1 MDFTYITNGI
11 YSRFHEGGIQI
22 GGPVAYGS
30 LGKSLK
36 DGSPLGCALGV
47 NDGAIEIEGWKDGC
61 ALGLSSL
68 GKLLMDGSPLSC
80 ALWRADD
87 GAMEIKGWKD
97 GCALRLSLGKS
108 LMDGSPLG
116 CALGVNDGA
125 VEIKGWK
132 EGCAL
137 VLSLGKSLM
146 DGSPLGCALGVND
159 IRQDTVRQVKKCT
172 RIFQVFNYAPWK
184 ARTLKVVIVPRYVF
198 WSFACAES
206 RCSATGT

>member
-1 MDFTYITNGI
+1 
-11 YSRFHEGGIQI
+11 
-22 GGPVAYGS
+22 V
-30 LGKSLK
+30 
-36 DGSPLGCALGV
+36 
-47 NDGAIEIEGWKDGC
+47 EIE
-61 ALGLSSL
+61 
-68 GKLLMDGSPLSC
+68 
-80 ALWRADD
+80 
-87 GAMEIKGWKD
+87 GWKD

-125 VEIKGWK
+125 VETLGKSLMDGSPL
-132 EGCAL
+132 GCAL
-137 VLSLGKSLM
+137 GVNDGAVEIEGWKDGCALGLSLGKSLM

>member
-47 NDGAIEIEGWKDGC
+47 NDRAIEIEGWKDGC

-87 GAMEIKGWKD
+87 GAVEIKGWKD

-125 VEIKGWK
+125 VET
-132 EGCAL
+132 
-137 VLSLGKSLM
+137 LGKSLM